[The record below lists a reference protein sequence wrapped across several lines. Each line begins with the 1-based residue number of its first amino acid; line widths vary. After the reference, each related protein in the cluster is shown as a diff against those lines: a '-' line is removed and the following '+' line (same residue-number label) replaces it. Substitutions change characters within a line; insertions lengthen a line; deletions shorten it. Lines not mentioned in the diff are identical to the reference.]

1 MGISWD
7 LLNYQRVPLKGQSS
21 HLVWKAGVLGP
32 LLFLTYI
39 NDFPDGITSK
49 VFAGNR
55 LIFSTIIN
63 INILPSN
70 LNNNTKKVAAWPF
83 NEKKRLW
90 QRYYPANFAKFVRMP
105 TLKNI
110 WKYTSVLEK
119 YSWKAC
125 EKQKKNSCFY
135 YRLSK
140 DNQSN
145 RDN

>member
-1 MGISWD
+1 MGISWN

-63 INILPSN
+63 INVLASN

-105 TLKNI
+105 TFKNI
-110 WKYTSVLEK
+110 WKLLLSLRNTAEK
-119 YSWKAC
+119 HVRNKK
-125 EKQKKNSCFY
+125 KQLLLLQTKQG
-135 YRLSK
+135 
-140 DNQSN
+140 QS
-145 RDN
+145 